1 VSTITLGPLAPSQFF
16 AEMDKALAPLR
27 STLATVASIGDAA
40 AAWCARNA
48 DLIETY
54 LESIKPSSIRARRA
68 ARGCRFLNADEPSAA
83 TQETIKACTLGH
95 RLAAPRRSH
104 HHHLGQGLAMRSSLH
119 ARQDDDPAPTA
130 NEAER
135 SLALANSWRFQR

>member
-27 STLATVASIGDAA
+27 STLATVASIGEAL
-40 AAWCARNA
+40 A
-48 DLIETY
+48 DRYANY
-54 LESIKPSSIRARRA
+54 LEYVRPSSIRARRA

-95 RLAAPRRSH
+95 RVAAPRRSH
-104 HHHLGQGLAMRSSLH
+104 HHHLGQGLAMRSRLH